1 MLVIAHR
8 GSSGQAPENTMAAFR
23 LAAEAGADMIE
34 LDVRLTAD
42 GALAVIHDRRLQRTT
57 TGRGPVRRQT
67 ARSLAALDAGRWF
80 SRRFAGEQVPL
91 LGQVLEELPRSVGI
105 NIEVK
110 TDGEPRWR
118 SRMAPALVGVVHRH
132 GRGRPLLV
140 SSFNHPLLRRIRALD
155 PSIPTGALAVPLRD
169 VVFRRP
175 ASHARRLSV
184 TAFICS
190 RSRLRKRHVA
200 NAHACGLQVLVYGVN
215 TARDLERVRR
225 YGADGVITD
234 VPDRMLR
241 LLGRRPAHHPSVH
254 FL

>member
-8 GSSGQAPENTMAAFR
+8 GSSAQAPENTMAAFR

-57 TGRGPVRRQT
+57 NGRGPVRRQT
-67 ARSLAALDAGRWF
+67 APRLTAFDAGSWF
-80 SRRFAGEQVPL
+80 SRRFAGERIPL
-91 LGQVLEELPRSVGI
+91 LAEVLEELPHSLGV

-118 SRMAPALVGVVHRH
+118 SRMAPILVDTLRRHAH
-132 GRGRPLLV
+132 GRTVLV

-155 PSIPTGALAVPLRD
+155 ASIPTGALAVPVRD

-175 ASHARRLSV
+175 SSHARRLAVS
-184 TAFICS
+184 AFICS
-190 RSRLRKRHVA
+190 RSRLRKRHVV
-200 NAHACGLQVLVYGVN
+200 NAHACGLQVYVYGVN
-215 TARDLERVRR
+215 TARDLVRPRR
-225 YGADGVITD
+225 YGVDGIITD
-234 VPDRMLR
+234 HPDRMLR
-241 LLGRRPAHHPSVH
+241 LLGRKPARHSIPHP
-254 FL
+254 L